1 MELCMKPRLFASQ
14 TIWTWSRGR
23 LFCLSCEESS
33 ASSLLTDVWRNT
45 NIHILVLLTQWY
57 DNLSADFKTHTR
69 LCNGVK
75 FYDSTQN
82 FANTALWF
90 AAKLPFTPPP
100 PSTLWARSLAFTSS
114 HLSAFYQPL
123 LPLLAPYFFHPI
135 HPTTMLFIL
144 SFLSLLAS
152 LFSSS
157 PTSICPSVSAFLFK
171 YFTFII
177 FYFFF
182 QFSLSCPPLFPLKHL
197 TCFANIWFY

>member
-1 MELCMKPRLFASQ
+1 MSIIRPHEAVHVTTALCFSNKYEPEAEDVSSVSHVRSLQRPCFSQ
-14 TIWTWSRGR
+14 MCG
-23 LFCLSCEESS
+23 
-33 ASSLLTDVWRNT
+33 DNNT
-45 NIHILVLLTQWY
+45 NTHSSGVLLTQWY
-57 DNLSADFKTHTR
+57 DNLCADFETHTQ

-82 FANTALWF
+82 FANPALWF

-123 LPLLAPYFFHPI
+123 LPLPAPYFFHPI

-152 LFSSS
+152 LFSPS
-157 PTSICPSVSAFLFK
+157 PTSIRPPVSAFLFK

-177 FYFFF
+177 FYFFLPV
-182 QFSLSCPPLFPLKHL
+182 FSFSCPPLSP
-197 TCFANIWFY
+197 